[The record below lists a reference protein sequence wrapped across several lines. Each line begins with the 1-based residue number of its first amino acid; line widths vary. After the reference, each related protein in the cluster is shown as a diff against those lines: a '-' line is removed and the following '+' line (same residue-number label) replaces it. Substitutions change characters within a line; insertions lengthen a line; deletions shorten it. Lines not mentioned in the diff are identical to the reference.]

1 VANARVAPREPRY
14 NLPNDRIDPEEMT
27 MVKRTSVCIGVL
39 AIASIGWA
47 AAPERQLQL
56 SSAISCRH
64 DQTAQQEDRGRRA
77 QALTLAK
84 AINAAEAEMVRRTRQ
99 YQPLQSLQNLP
110 AVPSGFQLNLY
121 ADRSGYIFAIK
132 DTLDPCRFAVFSD
145 AGGLLYEKSALNAPV
160 IAQ

>member
-1 VANARVAPREPRY
+1 MLGPLAALHSSEWT
-14 NLPNDRIDPEEMT
+14 LDSEEEMT
-27 MVKRTSVCIGVL
+27 MVKRSSVCIGVL
-39 AIASIGWA
+39 GIASIGWA
-47 AAPERQLQL
+47 AIPERQLQL

-64 DQTAQQEDRGRRA
+64 DQAAKQDDRARHA

-84 AINAAEAEMVRRTRQ
+84 AINVAEAELVRRTRQ
-99 YQPLQSLQNLP
+99 YQPLESLHNLP
-110 AVPSGFQLNLY
+110 AVPSGFQLNLH

-132 DTLDPCRFAVFSD
+132 DTSDPCRFAVFSD